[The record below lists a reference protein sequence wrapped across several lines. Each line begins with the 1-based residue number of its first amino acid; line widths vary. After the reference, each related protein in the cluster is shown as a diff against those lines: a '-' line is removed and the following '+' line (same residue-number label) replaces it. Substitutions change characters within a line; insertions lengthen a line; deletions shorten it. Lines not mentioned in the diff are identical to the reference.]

1 MTLRT
6 ALMIAGDSEGAKRA
20 LAEMD
25 AALERGEKQALEYN
39 AAYERTDATIKLLAN
54 AQAAAKRE
62 IDEAKA
68 ALAAGKITQAEY
80 NREILETKTALGLV
94 QAEYRNSSTELLKH
108 SQNLNTT
115 TQMTGAQKAGAQQLA
130 FQLGDMATM
139 YSMNARPMQIF
150 ASQGTQV
157 VQAIGLMR
165 GEAGGLIGFLGGPWG
180 IGIMAAVTAMSPFI
194 MSMLD
199 SEDAANQA
207 EDAAFDFANGL
218 DVLTLS
224 ADRSTAAMRQ
234 LVNELRGAIAVQ
246 GDYLRSSALL
256 ADQSVGSLEA
266 RISNAQ
272 RELAQ
277 LNRESR
283 GPLPTLLPQFYG
295 PSTADLK
302 RRRELQAQLE
312 GDRAALAD
320 ARRAQAS
327 GSIAVAQQAV
337 IERRD
342 PRAAAEGEF
351 NRAVGELNRRRRL
364 TVENSDDPLYRV
376 NNPQAFLSDAD
387 YRRQFDQ
394 LSDIR
399 DAAIEAAKETDKVR
413 TGGRERSGG
422 SRDRARNT
430 GRLSD
435 EARELERRNEQAVRY
450 ISGLEDEI
458 EAIGLDEKALRQLE
472 IQRAKEAA
480 VTDDQRTSIDDL
492 NQKREKAIA
501 LEESRQRAGAIRD
514 ETKGTEA
521 SIASLEREAQAI
533 GLVGWA
539 RERLLM
545 RLEQQAQMDAL
556 LADLSRAKASG
567 MQEEID
573 ALLAQI
579 DALQMKNALE
589 TQIGDASEVH
599 REQAE
604 AAERNAESYRHLGRS
619 AAGALSQILIY
630 GEGAGG
636 VMKRLATSIADAIL
650 QANLLGE
657 GPLAG
662 IFGGGGGAGGLIGSL
677 LGAIGFGGGRAS
689 GGPVSPGQIYAVNER
704 STAPGFFLPVGPGR
718 IEPPSNDNPAGGSRG
733 AEAAPVYFDLR
744 GAVLTKDLLRQ
755 MNRIAQSTSGGMIGR
770 YDSELPERIDSQA
783 ARFR

>member
-39 AAYERTDATIKLLAN
+39 AAYERTDATIKMLAN
-54 AQAAAKRE
+54 AQALAKSE
-62 IDEAKA
+62 IDQSRA
-68 ALAAGKITQAEY
+68 AFAAGKITQEDY

-94 QAEYRNSSTELLKH
+94 QAEYRRSSAELTKH
-108 SQNLNTT
+108 SQNLNATT
-115 TQMTGAQKAGAQQLA
+115 EMTNAQRAGAQQLA
-130 FQLGDMATM
+130 FQVGDMATM
-139 YSMNARPMQIF
+139 FSMGARPMQIF

-157 VQAIGLMR
+157 VQAIGMMR
-165 GEAGGLIGFLGGPWG
+165 GGAGGLIGFLGGPWG
-180 IGIMAAVTAMSPFI
+180 LGIMAAVTALTPFI
-194 MSMLD
+194 SKLFESDKAIDTVAQSLRDMETD
-199 SEDAANQA
+199 
-207 EDAAFDFANGL
+207 
-218 DVLTLS
+218 
-224 ADRSTAAMRQ
+224 ADRAVAALQRLDGQRQ
-234 LVNELRGAIAVQ
+234 T
-246 GDYLRSSALL
+246 S
-256 ADQSVGSLEA
+256 
-266 RISNAQ
+266 
-272 RELAQ
+272 
-277 LNRESR
+277 
-283 GPLPTLLPQFYG
+283 
-295 PSTADLK
+295 
-302 RRRELQAQLE
+302 LE
-312 GDRAALAD
+312 GDIILAEIERDKMQRRLGEMQDRPALPEGGGFGD
-320 ARRAQAS
+320 ERSQARRAA
-327 GSIAVAQQAV
+327 I
-337 IERRD
+337 
-342 PRAAAEGEF
+342 
-351 NRAVGELNRRRRL
+351 
-364 TVENSDDPLYRV
+364 
-376 NNPQAFLSDAD
+376 
-387 YRRQFDQ
+387 RRQRSEEERQ
-394 LSDIR
+394 LQWDLVELQGRIDIGR
-399 DAAIEAAKETDKVR
+399 DALRRMQEKEDAKPAERDVAARPSVSRQTGSTGTAGRISEEARALEAAND
-413 TGGRERSGG
+413 
-422 SRDRARNT
+422 NT
-430 GRLSD
+430 K
-435 EARELERRNEQAVRY
+435 QY
-450 ISGLEDEI
+450 IASLQDEI

-480 VTDDQRTSIDDL
+480 VTDDQRASIDDL
-492 NQKREKAIA
+492 NQKREEAIA

-514 ETKGTEA
+514 ETKGTET

-556 LADLSRAKASG
+556 LAQLSRAKVSG
-567 MQEEID
+567 TQEEID

-579 DALQMKNALE
+579 DALQTKNALE

-718 IEPPSNDNPAGGSRG
+718 IEPPSNDNPAVGSRG

-755 MNRIAQSTSGGMIGR
+755 MNRIARSTSGGMIGR